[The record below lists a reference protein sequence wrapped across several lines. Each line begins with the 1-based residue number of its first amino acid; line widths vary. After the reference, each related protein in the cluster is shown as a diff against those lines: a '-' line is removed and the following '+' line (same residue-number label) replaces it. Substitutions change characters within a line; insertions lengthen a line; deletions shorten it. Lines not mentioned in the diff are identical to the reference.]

1 MSDAQPDSG
10 AFVAVGRVL
19 KPRGLQGEAFLVA
32 LTDFPERFQ
41 DLDEVLVQMPD
52 GARTPLRIGSI
63 RAYGN
68 RFGVKFLGVEDIEAV
83 SRFRGGLLLIPRE
96 AVHPLPQDTFYV
108 FEVVGLA
115 VETEAGE
122 AVGRVVDVL
131 SLPGNDVYVVDRAG
145 QEILVPAVRHFVRVD
160 LKAGRIV
167 VRDLDGLI

>member
-1 MSDAQPDSG
+1 MSARPGSD

-19 KPRGLQGEAFLVA
+19 KPRGLQGEAFLA
-32 LTDFPERFQ
+32 PLTDFHERFQ

-52 GARTPLRIGSI
+52 GTRRPLRIGLI

-68 RFGVKFLGVEDIEAV
+68 RFGVKFLGVDSIEAV

-96 AVHPLPQDTFYV
+96 AVHPLPEDTFYV
-108 FEVVGLA
+108 FEIVGLA

-122 AVGRVVDVL
+122 TVGRVVDVL

-145 QEILVPAVRHFVRVD
+145 QEVLVPAVRDFVHVD
-160 LKAGRIV
+160 LEAGRIV